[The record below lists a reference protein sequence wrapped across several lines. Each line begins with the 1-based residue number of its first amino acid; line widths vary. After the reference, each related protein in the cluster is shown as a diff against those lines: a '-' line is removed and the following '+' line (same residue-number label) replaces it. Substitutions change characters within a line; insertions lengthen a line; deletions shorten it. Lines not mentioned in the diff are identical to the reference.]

1 MNELLIKEL
10 KTIKSLTLH
19 KLNEE
24 IIAQIPL
31 FYIVSESKNFDDID
45 YIQIKVP
52 MHYISNFGKN
62 KKEYHVY
69 DYLIPERLLC
79 VDGDFFII
87 KEVTEDKNKFIKTI
101 KAYGYEKKMEKN
113 NVVLSNCGLTLM
125 DSDETNDI
133 YSFDDYMYKEIGWHI
148 GHIDDTVRFMENG
161 EPKVRMQEDTDTS
174 FYSFITETIAEQF
187 CCVPIFDRKNKLINL
202 YDIDS
207 FGDEVK
213 LVLSKDNY
221 LKSLEKTSNSSDIIT
236 RLILKGNEEKCIVE
250 KANPTGLNYI
260 ENYSYFIENNEMSKE
275 LIRALKQ
282 FEILTKERME
292 EWNEL
297 VELKAE
303 KEWQLSD
310 LDSSENLILNKIEQL
325 KNIING
331 YNDLASDTEYFEL
344 DSIKEQLESLQQDQ
358 QTLNE
363 QITTFENEISE
374 LNARIERLNI
384 LCRRETSEDANGN
397 LLFTKEMLEE
407 LKKFVYYDTYSDDSF
422 IDANEIIK
430 TGKRQLE
437 LRCRPTIEFS
447 INSVN
452 FTERILTNKNRQH
465 TKCKLGLGDV
475 IALYDRKTKKE
486 ELVYFVGWEKNYKD
500 KSLTLN
506 FSNKKTNKENTR
518 TIADLLKKS
527 KDNKKIIS
535 LYKWLW
541 NKNKYNSVETD
552 LVSNVDFDLNF
563 NPNLVKDT
571 RVSGVSISPTS
582 IKLDID
588 ETYTLKATV
597 EPDTAQNKNILWISS
612 DDTVATV
619 DNGIVKALKYGGC
632 VISAITEEG
641 NYVANCS
648 VIVREDINEDS
659 ILPTGIEL
667 IDNLIELN
675 KDGESYIIPKLNP
688 SNANQNVTYISS
700 NNSIAT
706 VDNNGL
712 VKAVSKGECD
722 ISVVATGN
730 VNVKT
735 VCNIEVSDTSD
746 VSNLDNSLLIGSSRF
761 NNLNTYSILNNITK
775 NIKIDSSIGSFEISK
790 ANGEKAIIVMLGVE
804 DPYSNEITNMK
815 SLIDK
820 LKSNYSTERIFI
832 IQELPVSINYSLE
845 NKTYLEFN
853 NQIKVFNDEIKTYAQ
868 SLGIRVVNAS
878 NNLLENDVLS
888 VRYSKDGVNLNI
900 SGSKLLWNNI
910 QTQVLGYLNKKE
922 EENPKEDNKEDN
934 TNNDTLST
942 ARQKIVARAKEIV
955 KMANNKKAWYS
966 QYNRTTDWNNKQ
978 IIRCSSET
986 ITVDRKKYTFDQPKW
1001 AIGKA
1006 YGFDCSSFVGVCY
1019 QNAGFNFMKGLSC
1032 AGGTLQSMAKKHNAK
1047 VWRYEDKGTKGAKI
1061 GDIVMFRSKYATI
1074 TKTNMFTVDTTHTAI
1089 YMGDGYIAEAQG
1101 YNSGILIQKGR
1112 LSNKCFF
1119 MRIEEL
1125 QESDNKNNNNTSN
1138 TTNCFDEKGTID
1150 GHNYVYKF
1158 TNARITAYGGD
1169 SSSGCDI
1176 PLKLGKTCGSLN
1188 LPYNSKIYI
1197 PALKG
1202 RTIKDKNGKTSTS
1215 NGIFTVNDC
1224 GIGCTDIDIYCST
1237 YSDSDAEKVF
1247 GNSLRETIY
1256 VLSWGSGYGT
1266 AWSYTTSYKY
1276 AYNNGILSNFKT
1288 AFKDYIKYNGTLI
1301 NFTKFNSEDKDIRN
1315 TKYWEIL
1322 NS

>member
-1 MNELLIKEL
+1 M
-10 KTIKSLTLH
+10 
-19 KLNEE
+19 
-24 IIAQIPL
+24 L
-31 FYIVSESKNFDDID
+31 FRS
-45 YIQIKVP
+45 
-52 MHYISNFGKN
+52 
-62 KKEYHVY
+62 
-69 DYLIPERLLC
+69 
-79 VDGDFFII
+79 
-87 KEVTEDKNKFIKTI
+87 
-101 KAYGYEKKMEKN
+101 
-113 NVVLSNCGLTLM
+113 
-125 DSDETNDI
+125 
-133 YSFDDYMYKEIGWHI
+133 
-148 GHIDDTVRFMENG
+148 
-161 EPKVRMQEDTDTS
+161 DTS

-187 CCVPIFDRKNKLINL
+187 CCVPIFDRKNKLVNL

-303 KEWQLSD
+303 KEWQVSD

-331 YNDLASDTEYFEL
+331 YNDLASDSEYFEL
-344 DSIKEQLESLQQDQ
+344 DGIKEQLESLQQDQ
-358 QTLNE
+358 QILNE

-397 LLFTKEMLEE
+397 LLFTKEMLDE

-430 TGKRQLE
+430 TGERQLE
-437 LRCRPTIEFS
+437 LRCKPTIEFS
-447 INSVN
+447 IDSVN
-452 FTERILTNKNRQH
+452 FTERILTNRNRQH

-541 NKNKYNSVETD
+541 NKDKYNSVETD

-648 VIVREDINEDS
+648 VIVRENINEDS

-675 KDGESYIIPKLNP
+675 KDGESYIIPKLHP
-688 SNANQNVTYISS
+688 SNASQNVTYISS

-735 VCNIEVSDTSD
+735 VCNIEVSDT
-746 VSNLDNSLLIGSSRF
+746 
-761 NNLNTYSILNNITK
+761 
-775 NIKIDSSIGSFEISK
+775 
-790 ANGEKAIIVMLGVE
+790 
-804 DPYSNEITNMK
+804 
-815 SLIDK
+815 
-820 LKSNYSTERIFI
+820 
-832 IQELPVSINYSLE
+832 
-845 NKTYLEFN
+845 
-853 NQIKVFNDEIKTYAQ
+853 
-868 SLGIRVVNAS
+868 
-878 NNLLENDVLS
+878 
-888 VRYSKDGVNLNI
+888 
-900 SGSKLLWNNI
+900 
-910 QTQVLGYLNKKE
+910 
-922 EENPKEDNKEDN
+922 
-934 TNNDTLST
+934 
-942 ARQKIVARAKEIV
+942 
-955 KMANNKKAWYS
+955 
-966 QYNRTTDWNNKQ
+966 
-978 IIRCSSET
+978 
-986 ITVDRKKYTFDQPKW
+986 
-1001 AIGKA
+1001 
-1006 YGFDCSSFVGVCY
+1006 
-1019 QNAGFNFMKGLSC
+1019 
-1032 AGGTLQSMAKKHNAK
+1032 
-1047 VWRYEDKGTKGAKI
+1047 
-1061 GDIVMFRSKYATI
+1061 
-1074 TKTNMFTVDTTHTAI
+1074 
-1089 YMGDGYIAEAQG
+1089 
-1101 YNSGILIQKGR
+1101 
-1112 LSNKCFF
+1112 
-1119 MRIEEL
+1119 
-1125 QESDNKNNNNTSN
+1125 
-1138 TTNCFDEKGTID
+1138 
-1150 GHNYVYKF
+1150 
-1158 TNARITAYGGD
+1158 
-1169 SSSGCDI
+1169 
-1176 PLKLGKTCGSLN
+1176 
-1188 LPYNSKIYI
+1188 
-1197 PALKG
+1197 
-1202 RTIKDKNGKTSTS
+1202 
-1215 NGIFTVNDC
+1215 
-1224 GIGCTDIDIYCST
+1224 
-1237 YSDSDAEKVF
+1237 
-1247 GNSLRETIY
+1247 
-1256 VLSWGSGYGT
+1256 
-1266 AWSYTTSYKY
+1266 
-1276 AYNNGILSNFKT
+1276 
-1288 AFKDYIKYNGTLI
+1288 
-1301 NFTKFNSEDKDIRN
+1301 
-1315 TKYWEIL
+1315 
-1322 NS
+1322 